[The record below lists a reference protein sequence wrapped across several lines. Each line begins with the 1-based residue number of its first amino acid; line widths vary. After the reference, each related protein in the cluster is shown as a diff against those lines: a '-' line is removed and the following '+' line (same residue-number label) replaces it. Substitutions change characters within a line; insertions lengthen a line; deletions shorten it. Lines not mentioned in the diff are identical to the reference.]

1 MTSLVPF
8 QPDLPANTSEPR
20 SQRVGTALVIQTA
33 FLGDVVLTTP
43 LFEALAA
50 RHGPVDVVTTPAA
63 APLIETHPAVRRVI
77 PYDKNGRDRGLAGLL
92 RLARSLRA
100 ERYECAYLPHR
111 SLRTALAAWLARIPQ
126 RVGFDDGW
134 RSLYTDVRRRA
145 KQGHEIDRVLALAG
159 VAVHRARPTLH
170 VTLAD
175 RAATEGFLR
184 EHAIPERFVALAP
197 GSIWG
202 SKRWPYYRELAERL
216 AERAGI
222 VVVGA
227 AEDARLA
234 AEMTEAVARAG
245 GRAVSGCGRLSVRQS
260 VEAIR
265 RAAVLVTNDS
275 APLHFAQAV
284 DTPTVAIFGSTAP
297 SFGFGPRGPR
307 DQVVE
312 LEGVP
317 CRPCSPHG
325 PPRCP
330 LGHHVCM
337 KSLSVQ
343 DVLQAIEET
352 GALRRRD

>member
-1 MTSLVPF
+1 MTS
-8 QPDLPANTSEPR
+8 
-20 SQRVGTALVIQTA
+20 LVIQTA

>member
-1 MTSLVPF
+1 MTS
-8 QPDLPANTSEPR
+8 
-20 SQRVGTALVIQTA
+20 LVIQTA

-43 LFEALAA
+43 LLEVLAA

-63 APLIETHPAVRRVI
+63 APLLETHPAVRRVI
-77 PYDKNGRDRGLAGLL
+77 PYDKKGRDRGLGGLF
-92 RLARSLRA
+92 RLARALRA
-100 ERYECAYLPHR
+100 EQYECAYLPHR

-145 KQGHEIDRVLALAG
+145 TQGHEIDRVLALAG
-159 VAVHRARPTLH
+159 VAVHRARPALH

-184 EHAIPERFVALAP
+184 EHGIRERFVALAP

-222 VVVGA
+222 VVVGGP
-227 AEDARLA
+227 EDAGLA
-234 AEMTEAVARAG
+234 SEITAAVARSG
-245 GRAVSGCGRLSVRQS
+245 GHAVSGCGRLTVRQS

-284 DTPTVAIFGSTAP
+284 ETPTVAIFGSTAP
-297 SFGFGPRGPR
+297 GFGFGPRGPR

-312 LEGVP
+312 LHGLP
-317 CRPCSPHG
+317 CRPCSAHG
-325 PPRCP
+325 PPSCP
-330 LGHHVCM
+330 LGHHLCM
-337 KSLSVQ
+337 KSLTVQ

>member
-1 MTSLVPF
+1 
-8 QPDLPANTSEPR
+8 
-20 SQRVGTALVIQTA
+20 
-33 FLGDVVLTTP
+33 VLTTP
-43 LFEALAA
+43 LLVALAA

-77 PYDKNGRDRGLAGLL
+77 PYDKKGRDRGLGGLV
-92 RLARSLRA
+92 RLARALRA
-100 ERYECAYLPHR
+100 EQYECAYLPHR

-145 KQGHEIDRVLALAG
+145 TQGHEIDRVLALAG
-159 VAVHRARPTLH
+159 VTVHRIRPSLH
-170 VTLAD
+170 VPLAD
-175 RAATEGFLR
+175 RTATEVFLR
-184 EHAIPERFVALAP
+184 EHGIRERFVALAP

-202 SKRWPYYRELAERL
+202 SKRWPHYSELAERL
-216 AERAGI
+216 AGSVGI
-222 VVVGA
+222 VVVGGP
-227 AEDARLA
+227 EDAGLA
-234 AEMTEAVARAG
+234 ADITAAVARSG
-245 GRAVSGCGRLSVRQS
+245 GQAVSGCGRLTIRQS
-260 VEAIR
+260 AEAIR

-284 DTPTVAIFGSTAP
+284 DTPTVAIFGSTVT

-307 DQVVE
+307 DRVVQ
-312 LEGVP
+312 LDGLP
-317 CRPCSPHG
+317 CRPCSAHG
-325 PPRCP
+325 PPSCP
-330 LGHHVCM
+330 LGHHLCM